1 MLQKTPGRAAAAA
14 TLEYIAF
21 EYTEEEWAEIVRSLQ
36 HLQPSEKD
44 LGKARRQL
52 RDAARRYRREK
63 ANAPGKKIREKISRR
78 DWARI
83 VKLSEEAIH
92 LLRKYS
98 DIESAPDPDGGP
110 PADPWRAH
118 KEALTKLWRVA
129 RSRLAESRIDDG
141 FPRAAPRAWYQFY
154 VLETWTR
161 LGGKLQFSR
170 HPQKHKITGPL
181 ARYFAAVTQPVLGGS
196 LESLPDIV
204 KRHKAVR
211 LAFSKW
217 YVSALVANL
226 EIPGSF
232 TEAMS
237 DAEALGMGDWANQE
251 YVQALLEEAF
261 HGVGPEEMSD
271 EP

>member
-1 MLQKTPGRAAAAA
+1 MLQKIRERAAAAA
-14 TLEYIAF
+14 TVEYVAF
-21 EYTEEEWAEIVRSLQ
+21 KYTEEEWAEIVRSLQ
-36 HLQPSEKD
+36 HLQPSEED

-63 ANAPGKKIREKISRR
+63 ANSPGKKTRQRWFRR

-83 VKLSEEAIH
+83 AKLSEEAIH

-118 KEALTKLWRVA
+118 KEALMKLNVVA
-129 RSRLAESRIDDG
+129 RGRLAESRIDDG
-141 FPRAAPRAWYQFY
+141 FPTAGPRACYQFY

-181 ARYFAAVTQPVLGGS
+181 ARYFSAVTRPVLDGS

-204 KRHKAVR
+204 KRHKAMR

-217 YVSALVANL
+217 YVSQIVANL
-226 EIPGSF
+226 DSPGSF
-232 TEAMS
+232 AEAMS
-237 DAEALGMGDWANQE
+237 KADALGMGDWANQD

-261 HGVGPEEMSD
+261 HGVGPEEMPD